1 MNDGEYIVRMVNLPG
16 DIHGA
21 VRLSEDGFANIYIND
36 ALAPDAKRKAF
47 EHEANHIDNNDFY
60 NDRPI
65 KEVESCH
72 GRKNKS

>member
-1 MNDGEYIVRMVNLPG
+1 MNDGEYIVRMVNFPG

-36 ALAPDAKRKAF
+36 QLSPMAKKEAYL
-47 EHEANHIDNNDFY
+47 HEAMHIKNDDFY

-65 KEVESCH
+65 SEIE
-72 GRKNKS
+72 RE